1 MNFSKN
7 LNSTLKNQKNQK
19 GEGCQWE
26 ISTRYLRM

>member
-19 GEGCQWE
+19 GEGCQWK

>member
-7 LNSTLKNQKNQK
+7 LNSTLKNQK